1 MSEFLWD
8 NRDVKVQVK
17 EQLWIMKYSRT
28 VHSCPDMASSVLHRM
43 NHFPLQPKKLLD
55 FLCHESTLLPSTRN
69 FRSFSAKLLSSQPA
83 PAYNWHEVIPTQV
96 QNLAFCLHWTSQ
108 GFPSSL
114 FSNLVICFWMAA
126 QSSGVA
132 ATPLSFVSDANLL
145 SAAQC
150 PITRSGTKM
159 FNNTEH
165 NSNPSRIL
173 LVPELQL
180 DVMLLTT
187 TLRPSRSDSF
197 QPMSPLFYF
206 IHTLK
211 DWVWVDYGILS
222 KVSHKVKINDTC
234 CSSFIPH
241 GHHISP

>member
-1 MSEFLWD
+1 MSKCKSKNSCELWSTAELCT
-8 NRDVKVQVK
+8 VVQTWLHQYCIEWVTS
-17 EQLWIMKYSRT
+17 LCSPRSCWIFSVMRAHCCHPPGSSDPSLQSCFPASRPQHIT
-28 VHSCPDMASSVLHRM
+28 G
-43 NHFPLQPKKLLD
+43 N
-55 FLCHESTLLPSTRN
+55 N
-69 FRSFSAKLLSSQPA
+69 
-83 PAYNWHEVIPTQV
+83 EVIPTQV

-211 DWVWVDYGILS
+211 DWVWVDYGIQS